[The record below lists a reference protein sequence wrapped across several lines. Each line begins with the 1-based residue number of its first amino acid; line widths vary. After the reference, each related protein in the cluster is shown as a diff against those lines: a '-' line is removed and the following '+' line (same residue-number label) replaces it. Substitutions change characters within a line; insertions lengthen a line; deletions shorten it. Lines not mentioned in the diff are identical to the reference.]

1 MIDKHLIPHQAS
13 GFMMEFF
20 DDEVL
25 IYHQVKTQAVYLN
38 KTAALIWALCD
49 GKNSIMEIEQLLISN
64 YPEAKDSIPE
74 HINLSLE
81 DLIEIGAIEFK

>member
-1 MIDKHLIPHQAS
+1 MLDKQLIPHQAS
-13 GFMMEFF
+13 GFMMEVL

-49 GKNSIMEIEQLLISN
+49 GKNSIMEIETLLTDN
-64 YPEAKDSIPE
+64 YPEAEASIPQHVNE
-74 HINLSLE
+74 SLE
-81 DLIEIGAIEFK
+81 GLIEIEAVELK